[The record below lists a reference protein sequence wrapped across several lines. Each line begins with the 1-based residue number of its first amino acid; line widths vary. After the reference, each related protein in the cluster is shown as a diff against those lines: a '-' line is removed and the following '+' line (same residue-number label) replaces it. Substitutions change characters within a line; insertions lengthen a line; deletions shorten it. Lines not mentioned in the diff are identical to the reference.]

1 MKNKF
6 LKTVFLTLAAVVCF
20 ALFLLLRQNEL
31 HIEETVPA
39 VSAENYNNLISD
51 SGYESLTATINLNIN
66 KNVFWIS
73 KAYGEISVNNKI
85 YSVYLN
91 SGDRTQ
97 LDNMIICRVKDK
109 YSSNSRNGW
118 LYITKDF
125 SEYVMVVKD
134 MSGEICEIIIFPCEN
149 NKSAEKIL
157 RECY

>member
-39 VSAENYNNLISD
+39 VSAENYKNLI
-51 SGYESLTATINLNIN
+51 
-66 KNVFWIS
+66 
-73 KAYGEISVNNKI
+73 
-85 YSVYLN
+85 SVYLN

-97 LDNMIICRVKDK
+97 LENMIICRVKDK

-125 SEYVMVVKD
+125 SEYVIVVKD
-134 MSGEICEIIIFPCEN
+134 VNGEISEIIILPCEN